1 MAAAPVFDGAYI
13 LVPEASDTVRH
24 AIDRAV
30 RQFPFLLRP
39 IARSRLERV
48 NPVHARFSIEETAAG
63 FRIDFGEGGPVL
75 APADGSPVP
84 WTRPDGERLL
94 LSVARDGGDLV
105 QTFVAEDGRR
115 ENRFRFQDDGTLA
128 LYVTIESP
136 RLAAPVT
143 YRLIYR
149 RAPPEPIERPRA
161 DSTARACRGGR
172 HTEPAGAYEGLC
184 WRGESLQLAASP
196 AAHVG
201 GGLRPAQGG
210 KLP

>member
-1 MAAAPVFDGAYI
+1 VRWSAASQVRAVARPWCATRGSAVLALPLACVLVAAPAAAQAQGDTAGAPPTAAAPVFDGAYV

-30 RQFPFLLRP
+30 RQFFFLVRP

-48 NPVHARFSIEETAAG
+48 NPVHARFTIEETAAG
-63 FRIDFGEGGPVL
+63 FRIDFGEGEPVV
-75 APADGSPVP
+75 APADGSPIP

-115 ENRFRFQDDGTLA
+115 ENRFRFQPDGTLA
-128 LYVTIESP
+128 LYVTVESS

-143 YRLIYR
+143 YTLIYR
-149 RAPPEPIERPRA
+149 RA
-161 DSTARACRGGR
+161 
-172 HTEPAGAYEGLC
+172 
-184 WRGESLQLAASP
+184 SP
-196 AAHVG
+196 G
-201 GGLRPAQGG
+201 QI
-210 KLP
+210 